1 MAVWIMVFSS
11 PCSPRYD
18 RQNRFAGDG
27 LKTMKR
33 RDFITLVGGTLGGA
47 AMAPLF
53 AGAAAA
59 QPKVIRRVGFL
70 GGVNVITPQTDNY
83 KAFLAHIDEQGFRA
97 GRNIIIEYKAL
108 ADPRGPAGSVGDL
121 LRSKPDVLV
130 VTGPET
136 ALQAALAQSKT
147 TPVVFLSLNYDPVAQ
162 KHVAALDKP
171 GGNVTGIFVR
181 PADIAQKQ
189 IELLTEVLP
198 DRRRFAV
205 AWDADTAEQFAAIER
220 AAKEAKLD
228 LQALRHEKP
237 PYSIELTFKNIQV
250 RKSQM
255 AMFLPSPH
263 FGGRRSKIAEL
274 ATARKL
280 PTLFASKAYVES
292 GGLMSLGPDYPATM
306 RKLAEITAKILRGDK
321 PADIPVETDVGVDIA
336 VNIKTAKT
344 IGVEL
349 PEAVLKRANHK
360 IDH

>member
-1 MAVWIMVFSS
+1 
-11 PCSPRYD
+11 
-18 RQNRFAGDG
+18 
-27 LKTMKR
+27 MKR
-33 RDFITLVGGTLGGA
+33 RDFITLLGGA
-47 AMAPLF
+47 AAAPLLPNTV
-53 AGAAAA
+53 AA
-59 QPKVIRRVGFL
+59 QPKVIRRVAFL
-70 GGVNVITPQTDNY
+70 GGVNIITPQTDNY
-83 KAFLAHIDEQGFRA
+83 KAFLAQMDELGFRA

-108 ADPRGPAGSVGDL
+108 SDPRGPAGSVGDL
-121 LRSKPDVLV
+121 LRSQPDVVV
-130 VTGPET
+130 VTGPEI
-136 ALQAALAQSKT
+136 ALQAMLVQSKN

-162 KHVAALDKP
+162 KHVASLDKP

-181 PADIAQKQ
+181 PSDIAQKQ
-189 IELLTEVLP
+189 IELLTETLP
-198 DRRRFAV
+198 GRRRFAV

-228 LQALRHEKP
+228 LQPLRHEKP
-237 PYSIELTFKNIQV
+237 PYSIELTFKNIVV

-292 GGLMSLGPDYPATM
+292 GGLMSLGPDYPGTM
-306 RKLAEITAKILRGDK
+306 RKLAGIVGRILRGEK
-321 PADIPVETDVGVDIA
+321 PADIPVETATGTDIA
-336 VNIKTAKT
+336 VNTKTAKT

-349 PEAVLKRANHK
+349 PEALVKRANHV